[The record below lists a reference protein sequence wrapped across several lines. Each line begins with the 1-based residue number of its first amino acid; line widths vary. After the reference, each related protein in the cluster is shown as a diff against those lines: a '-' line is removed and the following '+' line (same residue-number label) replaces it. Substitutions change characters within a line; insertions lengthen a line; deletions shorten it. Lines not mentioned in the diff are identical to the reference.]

1 MHIYESLICFAACL
15 LLVVLNKSIDS
26 FLLDL
31 LIEGDLHELVHED
44 PFKLSAKRLKKA
56 KPVLLL
62 IALWP
67 QFGYSIFWLGGV
79 GGLFMLVYK
88 QAYLALKRVQKQ
100 RVNQLK
106 FQFPI
111 WLRQLQILIQTNTV
125 VTSLTLSAQTAPQ
138 LIQEDLSIL
147 IAEIEED
154 AIHLTPYMN
163 FLKAYR
169 LSEIERAMKLL
180 YRYNTVGK
188 EDAYV
193 QFNRMI
199 QTTTKWLRSERSSRA
214 ESKLMF
220 FQWWGMLPLLG
231 VTVLFMA
238 IMFEIIINLFGEGVK
253 L

>member
-1 MHIYESLICFAACL
+1 
-15 LLVVLNKSIDS
+15 
-26 FLLDL
+26 
-31 LIEGDLHELVHED
+31 
-44 PFKLSAKRLKKA
+44 
-56 KPVLLL
+56 
-62 IALWP
+62 
-67 QFGYSIFWLGGV
+67 
-79 GGLFMLVYK
+79 
-88 QAYLALKRVQKQ
+88 
-100 RVNQLK
+100 
-106 FQFPI
+106 
-111 WLRQLQILIQTNTV
+111 
-125 VTSLTLSAQTAPQ
+125 
-138 LIQEDLSIL
+138 
-147 IAEIEED
+147 
-154 AIHLTPYMN
+154 
-163 FLKAYR
+163 
-169 LSEIERAMKLL
+169 MKLL

>member
-1 MHIYESLICFAACL
+1 MHIYESVICFVVCFL
-15 LLVVLNKSIDS
+15 LFVVNKSIDP
-26 FLLDL
+26 FLIDL
-31 LIEGDLHELVHED
+31 LMEHDVAELMHDNPEVTV
-44 PFKLSAKRLKKA
+44 AKRLKQA
-56 KPVLLL
+56 KPVFLL

-67 QFGYSIFWLGGV
+67 QFNYQFYWLV
-79 GGLFMLVYK
+79 VVIALFLLVYK
-88 QAYLALKRVQKQ
+88 QAYLKLKNAYKQ
-100 RVNQLK
+100 RVKQLK

-125 VTSLTLSAQTAPQ
+125 VTSLRLSAETAPQ
-138 LIQEDLSIL
+138 LIQDDLAIL
-147 IAEIEED
+147 IAEVEED

-188 EDAYV
+188 DDAYV

-199 QTTTKWLRSERSSRA
+199 QTTTKWLRSERNSRF